1 MHERLRESVQLHLRS
16 DVPVGA
22 ALSAGIDSSS
32 VTALMAQML
41 PDPVQTF
48 TLRFDEPGFD
58 ELRTQ
63 KALDE
68 YPEYG
73 LAGHRIPCQRSD
85 MERMPDAVWHGEDL
99 LLGGVVMGLMMMAE
113 SAESSVK
120 VLLTGEGADEVF
132 GGYSWYPTTRVLAP
146 LFALPRS
153 VRRLLSEIPPIRR
166 RWPGAAGMIAGPR
179 AIDFER
185 YSRSISHLYSQ
196 AAHARLL
203 SASVRDGDFRLK
215 DVSFPVTRPEVKL
228 FIERLSRQYRSA
240 CGEQLIVTSLTR
252 PVANQP
258 RNASPLSVHPT
269 GMALDLRRPRN
280 RACRR
285 WIEDTLLHLESRG
298 VLDATR
304 ERRPPH
310 YHVALFPQEYAA
322 YVARI
327 GNRVDRP
334 AKTSDGLRHTV
345 RRRDSLWLLSRRYGT
360 TIRAIQRANDLI
372 SSVIHPGQVLSI
384 PVAMAASR

>member
-1 MHERLRESVQLHLRS
+1 MRYFASLILIGALGSTIASDASAQSLRGSRTSLEKQNAQAIRHDFTYLRETRQLKRFVSAGLL
-16 DVPVGA
+16 VPV
-22 ALSAGIDSSS
+22 
-32 VTALMAQML
+32 
-41 PDPVQTF
+41 
-48 TLRFDEPGFD
+48 
-58 ELRTQ
+58 
-63 KALDE
+63 
-68 YPEYG
+68 
-73 LAGHRIPCQRSD
+73 RSN
-85 MERMPDAVWHGEDL
+85 H
-99 LLGGVVMGLMMMAE
+99 
-113 SAESSVK
+113 
-120 VLLTGEGADEVF
+120 
-132 GGYSWYPTTRVLAP
+132 
-146 LFALPRS
+146 
-153 VRRLLSEIPPIRR
+153 
-166 RWPGAAGMIAGPR
+166 
-179 AIDFER
+179 
-185 YSRSISHLYSQ
+185 
-196 AAHARLL
+196 
-203 SASVRDGDFRLK
+203 DFRLK

-285 WIEDTLLHLESRG
+285 WVEDTLLHLESRG

-334 AKTSDGLRHTV
+334 ERTSDGLRHTV
-345 RRRDSLWLLSRRYGT
+345 RRRDTLWLLSRRYGT

-384 PVAMAASR
+384 PVAMTASR

>member
-1 MHERLRESVQLHLRS
+1 MRYFASLFLIGALGSTIASDASAQSLRGSRTSLERQNAQAIRHDFTYLRETRQLKRFVSAGLL
-16 DVPVGA
+16 VPV
-22 ALSAGIDSSS
+22 
-32 VTALMAQML
+32 
-41 PDPVQTF
+41 
-48 TLRFDEPGFD
+48 
-58 ELRTQ
+58 
-63 KALDE
+63 
-68 YPEYG
+68 
-73 LAGHRIPCQRSD
+73 RSN
-85 MERMPDAVWHGEDL
+85 H
-99 LLGGVVMGLMMMAE
+99 
-113 SAESSVK
+113 
-120 VLLTGEGADEVF
+120 
-132 GGYSWYPTTRVLAP
+132 
-146 LFALPRS
+146 
-153 VRRLLSEIPPIRR
+153 
-166 RWPGAAGMIAGPR
+166 
-179 AIDFER
+179 
-185 YSRSISHLYSQ
+185 
-196 AAHARLL
+196 
-203 SASVRDGDFRLK
+203 DFRLK

-269 GMALDLRRPRN
+269 GMALDLGRPRN

-334 AKTSDGLRHTV
+334 ATTSDGLRHTV